1 METPKKPLI
10 WGVTGLK
17 GSGKSTFATLIRLK
31 YRSTIGEVAL
41 ADPLKESLR
50 QALGGADRKY
60 FYDQKWKKVPIP
72 EWGFTGREAMQKY
85 GNTMKSSFS
94 AEFTTDQI
102 PEGGIWLKSMILD
115 CMTNKSHY
123 DLILCTD
130 VRYQGEADWIK
141 EQGGKIIR
149 IWEDKVVE
157 HHKKEVLNENPEFT
171 HPSEMGFFDLPYD
184 YTIHNSMEM
193 GITHMRDEVRRFI
206 QDYVV
211 KDQHLNQFDDT
222 FQTMSVREIAV
233 HVLFSVMGTIL
244 FVLLLY
250 QMNLLWVWSL
260 IVLVIF
266 YVIMGVGGTLV
277 FGAETTDWMT
287 VILCD
292 ILAASFG
299 LPPAWTGFSCSGP
312 AYS

>member
-1 METPKKPLI
+1 
-10 WGVTGLK
+10 
-17 GSGKSTFATLIRLK
+17 
-31 YRSTIGEVAL
+31 
-41 ADPLKESLR
+41 
-50 QALGGADRKY
+50 
-60 FYDQKWKKVPIP
+60 
-72 EWGFTGREAMQKY
+72 
-85 GNTMKSSFS
+85 
-94 AEFTTDQI
+94 
-102 PEGGIWLKSMILD
+102 
-115 CMTNKSHY
+115 
-123 DLILCTD
+123 
-130 VRYQGEADWIK
+130 
-141 EQGGKIIR
+141 
-149 IWEDKVVE
+149 
-157 HHKKEVLNENPEFT
+157 
-171 HPSEMGFFDLPYD
+171 MGFFDLPYD